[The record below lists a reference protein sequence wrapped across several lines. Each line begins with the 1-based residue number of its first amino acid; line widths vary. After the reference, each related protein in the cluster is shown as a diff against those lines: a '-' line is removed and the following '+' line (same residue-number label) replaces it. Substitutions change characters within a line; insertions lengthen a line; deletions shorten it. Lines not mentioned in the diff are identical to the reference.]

1 MFKIKSKPL
10 HEEMEISFW
19 GKTLRKVLS
28 AKKKKIKTQF
38 LDQKKYFDE
47 K

>member
-1 MFKIKSKPL
+1 MSKIKSKPL
-10 HEEMEISFW
+10 HEEMEFSFW

-28 AKKKKIKTQF
+28 AKKKKNQKPI
-38 LDQKKYFDE
+38 LRSKKYFDE